1 MGNRSHHQG
10 AYHVISSCPPFSHYQ
25 VLIHIDVVFNSSP
38 NLFFVTLI
46 CMVKSVLTSLIYVC
60 MCVCRLNFRIIIVTY
75 VHALYTEKVIILC
88 VFLLVQ
94 AGYLLSPQSLWE
106 QYPHT
111 DMPLSLKFYM
121 LTQVTNCL
129 INGSD
134 TFQLS

>member
-1 MGNRSHHQG
+1 
-10 AYHVISSCPPFSHYQ
+10 
-25 VLIHIDVVFNSSP
+25 
-38 NLFFVTLI
+38 
-46 CMVKSVLTSLIYVC
+46 